1 MEYNEYEN
9 NQLENDKEEDK
20 GINPQANSNI
30 NYVLRNFEEVEESY
44 EKAKRVLTKEM
55 VALWEMIAYE
65 RKQADLYRNKVQA
78 EDVMGVILPFLSDIV
93 NDVEDATDLDE
104 AKRIVGIYLRSMK
117 THLMNIGVELK
128 MHTENDVLDPTERV
142 GGSCKKTGDK
152 SLDGKIAR
160 TSQIGCVIHNE
171 VPTEIQ
177 ENVIVYTYDP
187 ELDKELPPDEPP
199 VEEVPEEKSP
209 VIDESVE
216 DTPVED
222 APTDEESV
230 EDIPGIKLYEN
241 EIQFV
246 NPVEDKPVEDV
257 PVDDTPVEDEPVED
271 EPVEDEPVDDTPVE
285 DEPVDD
291 TPVEDEP
298 VDDTPAE
305 DEPVDDTPAEDE
317 PVDDTPVEDEPVD
330 DTPAEGEPVDDTP
343 IEDVPV
349 EDEPVKD
356 DEPVIRA
363 TVDENGRYLLCECF
377 RIISNK
383 LKPYTRTT
391 SFKLNQGY
399 PYSFKANSVIS
410 MYVGDLCIVSEYKT
424 ENEERQLRACVDEM
438 DGQLVFLIREGRK
451 GGNGEIIAQFKIII

>member
-93 NDVEDATDLDE
+93 NDVEDATDLGE

-187 ELDKELPPDEPP
+187 ELDMELPPDEPP

-209 VIDESVE
+209 VIDEPVE
-216 DTPVED
+216 DTPV
-222 APTDEESV
+222 DEESV
-230 EDIPGIKLYEN
+230 EDTPGIKLYEN

-246 NPVEDKPVEDV
+246 DPAEDK
-257 PVDDTPVEDEPVED
+257 
-271 EPVEDEPVDDTPVE
+271 PVEDEPVDDTPVE

-298 VDDTPAE
+298 VDDTPVE
-305 DEPVDDTPAEDE
+305 DEPVDDTPVEDVPVDDTPVENEPVEDE

-330 DTPAEGEPVDDTP
+330 DEPADDAPAEDEPVDDT
-343 IEDVPV
+343 
-349 EDEPVKD
+349 PVKD

-438 DGQLVFLIREGRK
+438 DGQLVFHIREGRK

>member
-9 NQLENDKEEDK
+9 NQLENEPEEDK

-93 NDVEDATDLDE
+93 NDVEDATDLGE

-187 ELDKELPPDEPP
+187 ELDMELPPDEPP

-209 VIDESVE
+209 VIDEPVE
-216 DTPVED
+216 DTPVG
-222 APTDEESV
+222 EESV

-246 NPVEDKPVEDV
+246 DPAEDKPVEDV
-257 PVDDTPVEDEPVED
+257 PVDDTPVED

-298 VDDTPAE
+298 VE
-305 DEPVDDTPAEDE
+305 DV

-330 DTPAEGEPVDDTP
+330 DTPA
-343 IEDVPV
+343 

-438 DGQLVFLIREGRK
+438 DGQLVFHIREGRK

>member
-9 NQLENDKEEDK
+9 NQLENEPEEDK

-93 NDVEDATDLDE
+93 NDVEDATDLGE

-187 ELDKELPPDEPP
+187 ELDMELPPVEPP
-199 VEEVPEEKSP
+199 VEEVSEEKSP
-209 VIDESVE
+209 VIDELVE
-216 DTPVED
+216 DSP
-222 APTDEESV
+222 V
-230 EDIPGIKLYEN
+230 EDIPGIKLYES

-246 NPVEDKPVEDV
+246 NPVED
-257 PVDDTPVEDEPVED
+257 T
-271 EPVEDEPVDDTPVE
+271 PVEDEPVDDTPVE

-291 TPVEDEP
+291 TPVED
-298 VDDTPAE
+298 V
-305 DEPVDDTPAEDE
+305 

-330 DTPAEGEPVDDTP
+330 DTPAEDE
-343 IEDVPV
+343 PV

-383 LKPYTRTT
+383 LKPYSRTT

-438 DGQLVFLIREGRK
+438 DGQLVFRIREGRK

>member
-20 GINPQANSNI
+20 GVNPQANSNI

-216 DTPVED
+216 DTPV
-222 APTDEESV
+222 DEESV
-230 EDIPGIKLYEN
+230 EDMPGMKLYEN

-246 NPVEDKPVEDV
+246 DPAEDKPVEDVPADDTPVEDEPVEEVPEEKSPVIDEPVEDVPVDETPVEDELVEDV
-257 PVDDTPVEDEPVED
+257 PVDDTPVEDEPVKD
-271 EPVEDEPVDDTPVE
+271 VPVDDTPVE
-285 DEPVDD
+285 DEPVEDVPADD
-291 TPVEDEP
+291 T
-298 VDDTPAE
+298 
-305 DEPVDDTPAEDE
+305 
-317 PVDDTPVEDEPVD
+317 
-330 DTPAEGEPVDDTP
+330 
-343 IEDVPV
+343 PV

-438 DGQLVFLIREGRK
+438 DGQLVFHIREGRK

>member
-9 NQLENDKEEDK
+9 NQLENEPEEDK

-257 PVDDTPVEDEPVED
+257 PVDDTPVEDEPVD
-271 EPVEDEPVDDTPVE
+271 DTPVEDTPVDDTPIE

-298 VDDTPAE
+298 VDDTPA
-305 DEPVDDTPAEDE
+305 
-317 PVDDTPVEDEPVD
+317 EDEPVD

>member
-65 RKQADLYRNKVQA
+65 KKQADLYRNKVQA

-93 NDVEDATDLDE
+93 NDIEDATDLDE
-104 AKRIVGIYLRSMK
+104 VKRIVGIYLRSMK
-117 THLMNIGVELK
+117 SHLMNIGVELK

-199 VEEVPEEKSP
+199 VEPPVEEVPEEKSP

-216 DTPVED
+216 DAPV
-222 APTDEESV
+222 DEQSV

-246 NPVEDKPVEDV
+246 NPVEDKQ
-257 PVDDTPVEDEPVED
+257 
-271 EPVEDEPVDDTPVE
+271 VEDEPVDDTPVE
-285 DEPVDD
+285 DEPV
-291 TPVEDEP
+291 EDKL
-298 VDDTPAE
+298 V
-305 DEPVDDTPAEDE
+305 EDE
-317 PVDDTPVEDEPVD
+317 PVDDTPVEDEPVED
-330 DTPAEGEPVDDTP
+330 KPVEDEPA
-343 IEDVPV
+343 EDVPV
-349 EDEPVKD
+349 EDEPVDDTPVEDVPVDDTPVKDEPVDDTPVKD